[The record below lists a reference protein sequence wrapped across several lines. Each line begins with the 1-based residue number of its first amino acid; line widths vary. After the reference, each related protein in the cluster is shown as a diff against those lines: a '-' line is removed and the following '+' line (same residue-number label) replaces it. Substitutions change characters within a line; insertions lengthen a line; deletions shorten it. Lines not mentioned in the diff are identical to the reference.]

1 MNASDVAG
9 AVAGHDL
16 VVVSLGNSQNPFAL
30 MLDARRTTP
39 SSICELGTSHIVTAM
54 REAGIARL
62 LVVTA
67 FWHRRYA
74 GALAAGLQAV
84 LPHGIARA
92 YGRRERQE
100 AVANA
105 FALDWIIVQPAGLTD
120 GVGTNTWLAD
130 TYGAIRKQL
139 ISRADVAACI
149 VSLIKSMEYSG
160 TIVAVSG

>member
-67 FWHRRYA
+67 FWHRRY
-74 GALAAGLQAV
+74 V
-84 LPHGIARA
+84 L
-92 YGRRERQE
+92 REHM
-100 AVANA
+100 
-105 FALDWIIVQPAGLTD
+105 
-120 GVGTNTWLAD
+120 
-130 TYGAIRKQL
+130 
-139 ISRADVAACI
+139 ADVRGRKRSQTL
-149 VSLIKSMEYSG
+149 SLWTG
-160 TIVAVSG
+160 